1 MGRRKRIATIS
12 VDAVWDEAVVPGLM
26 KEAEHIREIITN
38 TLALRGTRH
47 YQELGLKTLLKC
59 WEQQFQSLLL
69 YAQGSEPVLREEI
82 YGLLRKRRDRLI
94 ELRERLRAS

>member
-1 MGRRKRIATIS
+1 MTRRKVSAVS
-12 VDAVWDEAVVPGLM
+12 ADAVWEEAVVPGLH
-26 KEAEHIREIITN
+26 KEAEHIRQIIAN
-38 TLALRGTRH
+38 TLALKGTRH

-69 YAQGSEPVLREEI
+69 YAGGSEPELRDQI
-82 YGLLRKRRDRLI
+82 FGLLRKRRERLI